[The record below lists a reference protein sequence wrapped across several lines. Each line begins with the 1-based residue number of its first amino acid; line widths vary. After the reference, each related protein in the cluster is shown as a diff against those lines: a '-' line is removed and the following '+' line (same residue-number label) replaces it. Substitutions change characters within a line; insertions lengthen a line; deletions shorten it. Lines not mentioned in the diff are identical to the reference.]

1 VGADLTE
8 HGFRTLLALTGPW
21 AAGCTLAA
29 MAAAAALFLACE
41 LWDARPWVSRLAAGA
56 CMAVNLA
63 GLIHLMASLVVRG
76 MAWGAA

>member
-1 VGADLTE
+1 MGADLTE
-8 HGFRTLLALTGPW
+8 HGFRTLLALTGPG
-21 AAGCTLAA
+21 ALICTLAA
-29 MAAAAALFLACE
+29 MAVTVVLFLACE
-41 LWDARPWVSRLAAGA
+41 LYDARPWLSRLAAGA

>member
-41 LWDARPWVSRLAAGA
+41 WWDARPWVSRLAAW
-56 CMAVNLA
+56 CCLAVNLA